1 MMKPDDEENKVSE
14 IEKKN
19 IKKRFIS
26 ELQQLPVDEEGFEE
40 DSKAAKLAA
49 SQMP

>member
-1 MMKPDDEENKVSE
+1 MISPDDEENKVSE

-19 IKKRFIS
+19 IKKKFLEGFSSKPI
-26 ELQQLPVDEEGFEE
+26 EEEGFEE

-49 SQMP
+49 S

>member
-1 MMKPDDEENKVSE
+1 MRPDEEENKVSE

-19 IKKRFIS
+19 IKKRFIT
-26 ELQQLPVDEEGFEE
+26 EFQQFPADEEAFEE